1 MGSGVWGGGEEGTL
15 TTRAGAAIPGAGVA
29 DAAAGGRKRRTRP
42 ASPAGSPRGGPSAAA
57 GAAAGSGRRR
67 GSAAPPGPAPSRRAS
82 APRASRAGRGCNWP
96 WPRRRRTRPRR
107 PRRRRPRARRAP
119 AGCWT
124 LPSRGA
130 LGGGLRPL
138 GRTGG
143 RRGRRGGRPGCA
155 VQRRGG
161 SAALGKMPQCSRPR
175 AAAEHAGTGL
185 TLASRRG
192 RSLGCV
198 RRPAGWRT
206 PRHNGRA
213 AGLSGVGVSG
223 SAHCQ
228 ALRSATVGQ
237 AGLLHPKEP
246 ECCRALPERSRAWPN
261 SAEPCRSSNEPCP
274 SPPGVLPN
282 SAEPCRSPVEL
293 CRAPPNSTDALW
305 SSTQPRQALIEQHL
319 SRSIGSWALAL
330 LRAEVFR
337 GCRRHVQK

>member
-1 MGSGVWGGGEEGTL
+1 M
-15 TTRAGAAIPGAGVA
+15 TRAAAAIPGSLSGGRAGVA
-29 DAAAGGRKRRTRP
+29 AAAASERKPGARP
-42 ASPAGSPRGGPSAAA
+42 ASPAGSPPGGPSAAA

-143 RRGRRGGRPGCA
+143 RRGRRGGRTGCA

-161 SAALGKMPQCSRPR
+161 TAALGKMPQCARPR
-175 AAAEHAGTGL
+175 AAAKHAGTGL

-198 RRPAGWRT
+198 RRPAGWRA

-213 AGLSGVGVSG
+213 SGLLGIGVLG
-223 SAHCQ
+223 SAHRQ
-228 ALRSATVGQ
+228 ALRYCGVGW
-237 AGLLHPKEP
+237 APAP
-246 ECCRALPERSRAWPN
+246 EGVRVLPSRAELCRALS
-261 SAEPCRSSNEPCP
+261 SLAEPCRALTSLNRAL
-274 SPPGVLPN
+274 PGVLPN

-293 CRAPPNSTDALW
+293 CRALSNSTDELW
-305 SSTQPRQALIEQHL
+305 SANPALSLALTKRHL
-319 SRSIGSWALAL
+319 CRSLGSWALL
-330 LRAEVFR
+330 T
-337 GCRRHVQK
+337 

>member
-1 MGSGVWGGGEEGTL
+1 M
-15 TTRAGAAIPGAGVA
+15 TRAAAAIPGSLSGGRAGVA
-29 DAAAGGRKRRTRP
+29 DAVASRRKPGARP
-42 ASPAGSPRGGPSAAA
+42 ASPAGSPPGGPSAAA

-67 GSAAPPGPAPSRRAS
+67 GSAAPPGPAPSRPTS

-143 RRGRRGGRPGCA
+143 RRGRRGGRTRCA

-161 SAALGKMPQCSRPR
+161 TAALGKMPRCARPR
-175 AAAEHAGTGL
+175 AAAKHAGTGL

-198 RRPAGWRT
+198 RRPAGWRS

-213 AGLSGVGVSG
+213 SGLSGIGVSG
-223 SAHCQ
+223 SAHRQ
-228 ALRSATVGQ
+228 AFGYRG
-237 AGLLHPKEP
+237 AGWAPAPGGVRVLPSPAEL
-246 ECCRALPERSRAWPN
+246 CRALPEHRRALP
-261 SAEPCRSSNEPCP
+261 SPAGVLTSLARALPEPCRILP
-274 SPPGVLPN
+274 SPAGAR
-282 SAEPCRSPVEL
+282 SSFAEPFRTLPRSRGGLPGPV
-293 CRAPPNSTDALW
+293 
-305 SSTQPRQALIEQHL
+305 
-319 SRSIGSWALAL
+319 RS
-330 LRAEVFR
+330 
-337 GCRRHVQK
+337 Q

>member
-1 MGSGVWGGGEEGTL
+1 M
-15 TTRAGAAIPGAGVA
+15 TRAAAAIPGSLSGGRAGVA
-29 DAAAGGRKRRTRP
+29 DAAASGRKPGARP
-42 ASPAGSPRGGPSAAA
+42 ASPAGSPPGGPSAAA

-143 RRGRRGGRPGCA
+143 RRRRPGGRTECA

-161 SAALGKMPQCSRPR
+161 TAALGKMPRCARPR
-175 AAAEHAGTGL
+175 AAAKHAGTGL

-213 AGLSGVGVSG
+213 SGLLGIGVSG
-223 SAHCQ
+223 SAHLR
-228 ALRSATVGQ
+228 ALRYCGVGW
-237 AGLLHPKEP
+237 APAP
-246 ECCRALPERSRAWPN
+246 EGVRALPSLAELCRALPERCRAL
-261 SAEPCRSSNEPCP
+261 P
-274 SPPGVLPN
+274 SPAGALTSLVRALPEPYRILPN
-282 SAEPCRSPVEL
+282 SAGAVSSFAEPFRTPPMSCGVLPSPVRSQGSVTFLDHQGRGL
-293 CRAPPNSTDALW
+293 C
-305 SSTQPRQALIEQHL
+305 
-319 SRSIGSWALAL
+319 L
-330 LRAEVFR
+330 LRADVLTGR
-337 GCRRHVQK
+337 RRHVLK

>member
-1 MGSGVWGGGEEGTL
+1 M
-15 TTRAGAAIPGAGVA
+15 TRAAAAIPGGRAGVA
-29 DAAAGGRKRRTRP
+29 DAAASGRKPSARP
-42 ASPAGSPRGGPSAAA
+42 ASPAGSPPGGPSVAE
-57 GAAAGSGRRR
+57 GAAAGSGRRP

-143 RRGRRGGRPGCA
+143 RRGRRGGRTGCA

-161 SAALGKMPQCSRPR
+161 TAALGKMPQCARPR
-175 AAAEHAGTGL
+175 AAAKHAGTGL

-192 RSLGCV
+192 RSPGCV
-198 RRPAGWRT
+198 RRVAGWRT

-213 AGLSGVGVSG
+213 SGLLGIGVLG
-223 SAHCQ
+223 ARTARH
-228 ALRSATVGQ
+228 SATVGL
-237 AGLLHPKEP
+237 AGLLHPKES
-246 ECCRALPERSRAWPN
+246 ECCRALPEGLRA
-261 SAEPCRSSNEPCP
+261 
-274 SPPGVLPN
+274 LPN
-282 SAEPCRSPVEL
+282 SAEHCRALPGSNELCPSPSRSPAEF
-293 CRAPPNSTDALW
+293 CRALPDHCRALP
-305 SSTQPRQALIEQHL
+305 SPSELYR
-319 SRSIGSWALAL
+319 
-330 LRAEVFR
+330 
-337 GCRRHVQK
+337 